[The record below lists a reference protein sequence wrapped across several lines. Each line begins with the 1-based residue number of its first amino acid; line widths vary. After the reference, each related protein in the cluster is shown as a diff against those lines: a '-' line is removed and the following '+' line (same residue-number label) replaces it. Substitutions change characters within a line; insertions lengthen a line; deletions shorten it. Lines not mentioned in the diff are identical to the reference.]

1 MKKKTLSLAIIL
13 LGFLTINAQE
23 SEIKSWSAV
32 EYGFTINKKWSLDL
46 SQHLRL
52 KEDLAV
58 VDNYITQT
66 EVYYKPAKR
75 WKISAQ
81 MRYYYRNDNKGG
93 IQGFE
98 NMFRYRLGL
107 EKKFKLK
114 PGNFELRGAYQ
125 NRSSLDRENR
135 TKKAWRFRPLFEWKI
150 KNWSYDPKFYFEYIR
165 EVGGDEQKSYR
176 YGVGSKIKFSKT
188 QGLSV
193 RYFYQKATYAQKQ
206 DAFSHVLSLKYVF
219 KKAKKEGKKKEEKK

>member
-1 MKKKTLSLAIIL
+1 MVCCRN
-13 LGFLTINAQE
+13 GF
-23 SEIKSWSAV
+23 
-32 EYGFTINKKWSLDL
+32 INKKWSLDL

-135 TKKAWRFRPLFEWKI
+135 TKKAWRFLFEWKI
-150 KNWSYDPKFYFEYIR
+150 KNWLLNFILNHRTNDKN
-165 EVGGDEQKSYR
+165 R
-176 YGVGSKIKFSKT
+176 YGVGSKIKFDYRFAIFYLCTKT
-188 QGLSV
+188 RRL
-193 RYFYQKATYAQKQ
+193 FTCT
-206 DAFSHVLSLKYVF
+206 FF
-219 KKAKKEGKKKEEKK
+219 KICL